1 MALLTERRTQ
11 WRSRRRWPRH
21 FSPSVK
27 RALGLSLVTGAA
39 DDDPSAIGTYT
50 TVGARLGWS
59 ALWMAPALVPMMAV
73 IVYLAAKLGQVTGQ
87 GLGAIVRD
95 HCPRIVLYGIMT
107 AVVCGN
113 TIEAAADLGGLGAA
127 TNLLL
132 PIPLGWLVVGF
143 AAAVLAI
150 QMAGSYV
157 WMRSIF
163 RWLAMALLAY
173 IGAALL
179 ARPDLAQTVRGTLL
193 PHLRWDHDSLLLLVA
208 VIGTSLSPYLYVWQ
222 ASQEVEEH
230 AAKGLRRRE
239 DRAQAT
245 ARDLRFTAWDV
256 ILGMV
261 FSNLVMYFIILAAAA
276 TLFRHG
282 IGNLTTAAEVA
293 RALRP
298 LAGHAAGALFALGV
312 IGVGVL
318 ALPVM
323 SAGAAYMVCDAMG
336 WKNGLGSSPQHA
348 PQFYAVV
355 TTVMVAAAALN
366 FIGINPIHALI
377 AAGVVQ
383 GLLAPA
389 LMLLIMLLTRR
400 REVMGSFTN
409 SKAVNILGWLT
420 TVLATSAAVALIL
433 G

>member
-1 MALLTERRTQ
+1 
-11 WRSRRRWPRH
+11 
-21 FSPSVK
+21 
-27 RALGLSLVTGAA
+27 
-39 DDDPSAIGTYT
+39 
-50 TVGARLGWS
+50 
-59 ALWMAPALVPMMAV
+59 
-73 IVYLAAKLGQVTGQ
+73 
-87 GLGAIVRD
+87 
-95 HCPRIVLYGIMT
+95 
-107 AVVCGN
+107 
-113 TIEAAADLGGLGAA
+113 
-127 TNLLL
+127 
-132 PIPLGWLVVGF
+132 
-143 AAAVLAI
+143 
-150 QMAGSYV
+150 
-157 WMRSIF
+157 
-163 RWLAMALLAY
+163 
-173 IGAALL
+173 
-179 ARPDLAQTVRGTLL
+179 
-193 PHLRWDHDSLLLLVA
+193 
-208 VIGTSLSPYLYVWQ
+208 
-222 ASQEVEEH
+222 VEEH